1 MNHIRN
7 VALRLLG
14 DGVEED
20 FGVLLDYDEDKNVIS
35 VVREGTIWLEVCEPF
50 SCEDTDSELEIIN
63 YEMDEYYCGLSEET
77 AFSMAENFIGAFYLA
92 DDF

>member
-35 VVREGTIWLEVCEPF
+35 VMREGTI
-50 SCEDTDSELEIIN
+50 
-63 YEMDEYYCGLSEET
+63 
-77 AFSMAENFIGAFYLA
+77 
-92 DDF
+92 

>member
-7 VALRLLG
+7 IALRLFG
-14 DGVEED
+14 DGVEDD

-35 VVREGTIWLEVCEPF
+35 VVREGTIWLEVSEPF
-50 SCEDTDSELEIIN
+50 TCDDTDSKLEIIN
-63 YEMDEYYCGLSEET
+63 YEVDEYYGGLSEET
-77 AFSMAENFIGAFYLA
+77 ALALTENFIGALYLA

>member
-7 VALRLLG
+7 IALRLFG
-14 DGVEED
+14 DGVEDD

-35 VVREGTIWLEVCEPF
+35 VVREGTIWLEVSEPF
-50 SCEDTDSELEIIN
+50 SCDDTDSKLEIIN
-63 YEMDEYYCGLSEET
+63 YEVDEYYSGLSEET
-77 AFSMAENFIGAFYLA
+77 ALTLTENFIGALYLA

>member
-7 VALRLLG
+7 IALRLFG
-14 DGVEED
+14 DGIEED

-35 VVREGTIWLEVCEPF
+35 VMREGTIWLEVCEPF
-50 SCEDTDSELEIIN
+50 SCEDTDSKLEIIN

-77 AFSMAENFIGAFYLA
+77 AFSLTENFIGALYLA